1 MSDVIRGIGEL
12 GDDQIRS
19 ALKEQFDELLD
30 AAAATREQNCDSP
43 KNNAAVVYLAAELM
57 GKVLGEAAQIPF
69 ETEEEALSATMYAL
83 MQWLPAFSRREDL
96 QLWGVLIDELLLM
109 RNGDHPTLLV
119 PKSRHS
125 GERDTKLALM
135 KLNALKWNEYL
146 KGKSNLKAKEY
157 QSEISEAFNT
167 SWDTIRH
174 WDTSAVAVVID
185 KHLENAR
192 EGIGEGLCYPDY
204 EENLLSDGNRY
215 RMQAG
220 WSVISLEDFLKKI
233 GKNSR

>member
-12 GDDQIRS
+12 GDDQIRG
-19 ALKEQFDELLD
+19 ALKAQFDELLD
-30 AAAATREQNCDSP
+30 AAAAAREQNCDSL

-119 PKSRHS
+119 SRSRHS
-125 GERDTKLALM
+125 GERDTKLDLM
-135 KLNALKWNEYL
+135 KLHALKWDAYL
-146 KGKSNLKAKEY
+146 KGRSNLKAKDY
-157 QSEISEAFNT
+157 QEEISEAFGP
-167 SWDTIRH
+167 SWGTIKK
-174 WDTSAVAVVID
+174 WKSLVSEPIFNECIDNAV
-185 KHLENAR
+185 K
-192 EGIGEGLCYPDY
+192 GIGEGLCYPEY
-204 EENLLSDGNRY
+204 EANLWSDGDRY
-215 RMQAG
+215 RKQIGMG
-220 WSVISLEDFLKKI
+220 SISFEDFLKKI
-233 GKNSR
+233 GKNSL